1 MECQASGMALLEG
14 PWGGGRGGKG
24 GECKTSWEKC
34 WWKGPHPLLPGYAF
48 GPVSWLLPTVWGAM
62 PVRGDAFAWA
72 VSGAMPTFPMALG
85 PHSLAG
91 LALREELQRDHVASS
106 PPRYPGH
113 VSNTSLVPS
122 DFWGP
127 RPLSKCFLEA
137 PLPRLEVKGRHT
149 FLSHETRASQHT
161 HSSHSP
167 PNTLSPLRL
176 QPSYTPDVC
185 EATYFTGGPYLT
197 SKDGGIAPIRL
208 VWLSDSLKGTCAGV

>member
-1 MECQASGMALLEG
+1 MECQASGMALLER

-62 PVRGDAFAWA
+62 RVRGDAFARA

-167 PNTLSPLRL
+167 QTPFRRFDFSLHIPLMCARL
-176 QPSYTPDVC
+176 R
-185 EATYFTGGPYLT
+185 T
-197 SKDGGIAPIRL
+197 SQVAHT
-208 VWLSDSLKGTCAGV
+208 SLLKMGASLLFDWFGFRTH